1 MFHAKN
7 SNLTHAFGFTVH
19 PRAHPEAAVWHTLA
33 CDPYHCAYASAAVE
47 WNDLHYVSGSAT
59 AEHFRSVFMSL
70 FISRDPASTISASSD
85 VGYSNSTSTASTDT
99 QATKRADLAGPG
111 IGDYAELQ
119 KILPSNYNPLLTPEE
134 TQKALF
140 HLRRYI
146 EDNLCKELGLMMVQV
161 PLIVDSE
168 SGVNDMLDRDGSR
181 TPVQFHISNDRDKNP
196 IDAQVVQ
203 AATKWKRVALKQ
215 FDCRPGEGICTDMR
229 AVRKDYFLDHDH
241 SAYVDQWDW
250 ERVITSEQRSVEFL
264 KSIVRKIWKVLVGA
278 EKFAQEMF
286 PELRNPRYPN
296 LPEELTFLHAE
307 ELLAMYPDLPRKRR
321 ETVVLQKYPA
331 LFIIGI
337 GWPLKDGYPH
347 EMRAADYDDWITDTS
362 DQTHRD
368 THGLNGDIL
377 VWNHV
382 TQRRHELS
390 SMGIRVNPE
399 TLRKQLEMSNLLE
412 NLKFPYH
419 QGIINNQLP
428 LSIGGGI
435 GQSRTLMLLLRK
447 AHLGEVSVTV
457 WPKILKE
464 MCARKNIFVLE

>member
-1 MFHAKN
+1 
-7 SNLTHAFGFTVH
+7 
-19 PRAHPEAAVWHTLA
+19 
-33 CDPYHCAYASAAVE
+33 
-47 WNDLHYVSGSAT
+47 
-59 AEHFRSVFMSL
+59 MSL
-70 FISRDPASTISASSD
+70 VTSEQRRTKR
-85 VGYSNSTSTASTDT
+85 VGRSGKSTSPAGKSAVDN
-99 QATKRADLAGPG
+99 QAKKADLAGPG
-111 IGDYAELQ
+111 IGDYAELE
-119 KILPSNYNPLLTPEE
+119 KILPPEYNSLLNRKD
-134 TQKALF
+134 TQKAIF
-140 HLRRYI
+140 HLKRYI
-146 EDNLCKELGLMMVQV
+146 EDNLCRELGLMMVEV
-161 PLIVDSE
+161 PLIVDVN

-181 TPVQFHISNDRDKNP
+181 TPIQFHISNDRGKNP

-215 FDCRPGEGICTDMR
+215 FECRPGEGICTDMR

-250 ERVITSEQRSVEFL
+250 ERVITPEQRNLDFL
-264 KSIVRKIWKVLVGA
+264 KTVVRKIWKVIVGA
-278 EKFAQEMF
+278 ERFAQEMF

-296 LPEELTFLHAE
+296 LPEELVFLHAE

-321 ETVVLQKYPA
+321 ETIILQKYPA

-377 VWNHV
+377 VWNPV
-382 TQRRHELS
+382 TKRRHELS
-390 SMGIRVNPE
+390 SMGIRVNAE
-399 TLRKQLEMSNLLE
+399 TLRQQLEMSNLLD

-419 QGIINNQLP
+419 QGIVNNELP

-457 WPKILKE
+457 WPKILKDI
-464 MCARKNIFVLE
+464 CAKKNIFVLE